1 MIYLRHDEGIPS
13 GPKQYLIRLPGDVAT
28 ELEAAVPKGQRSAF
42 ITTAV
47 RGLLLAKVDI
57 EAERQRVEFEKRV
70 EGFRSVATAILD
82 GLDAAGTGFDEW
94 LVTSDADG
102 ALLMAVLRV
111 ARERGGVVGGEK

>member
-1 MIYLRHDEGIPS
+1 MKEYRV
-13 GPKQYLIRLPGDVAT
+13 PKQYLIRLPGDVAT

-102 ALLMAVLRV
+102 ALLVAVLRV